1 VSGGEAR
8 RRLEAAGYVLAPSG
22 SGKRFWV
29 QPETG
34 KRLPED
40 HALAALYEKERRL
53 LAEAGWEHVEIEGE
67 AYWRRPDTGRL
78 YPRGPALEVVRAQEE
93 RDVWQ

>member
-1 VSGGEAR
+1 MSWSEAH
-8 RRLEAAGYVLAPSG
+8 RRLEDAGYVYAPTG

-29 QPETG
+29 QPRTG
-34 KRLPED
+34 KRLPEE
-40 HALAALYEKERRL
+40 HALAAVYEQERRV

-78 YPRGPALEVVRAQEE
+78 YPRGPALDVVRSQEG
-93 RDVWQ
+93 RAT